1 MEAAWRSQGRL
12 LGNLSTGEP
21 ASGLSSQVLLVVCG
35 GWTAGF
41 TGEGECEEAGLC
53 VGGRS
58 GFLF

>member
-21 ASGLSSQVLLVVCG
+21 ASGLYSQVLLVVCG
-35 GWTAGF
+35 GSTAGF
-41 TGEGECEEAGLC
+41 SWEGECEEAGLC